1 MLRVVYFP
9 IKHSCLYN
17 KTYYHSSHWYRKT
30 RNATIGFANFSLSNF
45 IVKCCFDSLWH
56 TWCFEVLSAGDTLLI
71 HEGFMLRKHLPPFL
85 LSLVAWTISLE
96 CEPYF
101 RDRTPS
107 YALFYRMWS
116 HFTLSFI
123 VCATSMR
130 RLYISAC
137 VCSAYFIFI
146 TLSLTMFIYLIF
158 TISKS
163 KLCVLVCFS
172 ENEL

>member
-1 MLRVVYFP
+1 M
-9 IKHSCLYN
+9 ICLES
-17 KTYYHSSHWYRKT
+17 HSSKLPAFICRHILQNINWLIQVDTILLWTDCLIRYRQ
-30 RNATIGFANFSLSNF
+30 SD
-45 IVKCCFDSLWH
+45 C
-56 TWCFEVLSAGDTLLI
+56 TLLWWI
-71 HEGFMLRKHLPPFL
+71 SPQPRGSGSRRKSNTDVLEL
-85 LSLVAWTISLE
+85 LHRLE